1 MYEKQYPNEGAVLF
15 NQPEEKSSYGPMAEQ
30 VLKEAIFQFQRKKL
44 MEQIDEALAAGNK
57 PLFFK
62 LSAQYNDLLKKY
74 DA

>member
-15 NQPEEKSSYGPMAEQ
+15 NQPEEKSSYGPMAER

-44 MEQIDEALAAGNK
+44 MEKIDEALAAGNK

-74 DA
+74 GV